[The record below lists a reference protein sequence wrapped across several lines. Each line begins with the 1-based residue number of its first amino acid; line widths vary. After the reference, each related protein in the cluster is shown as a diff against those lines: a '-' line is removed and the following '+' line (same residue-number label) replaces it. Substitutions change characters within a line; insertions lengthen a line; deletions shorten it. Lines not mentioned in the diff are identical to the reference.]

1 MSYYTLQANELKN
14 RLRRLVEDA
23 HPTWLTWHQMDLLL
37 PEVRTA
43 LLALKAERDT
53 LMSIHHPEG
62 PALAALV
69 ADVIHLHNR
78 GTLALDMGAKHPIVP
93 LG

>member
-1 MSYYTLQANELKN
+1 VSYYTLQANELKN

-43 LLALKAERDT
+43 LPALKSERD
-53 LMSIHHPEG
+53 
-62 PALAALV
+62 
-69 ADVIHLHNR
+69 VIRLHNR